1 MSRMRWLAWLF
12 VALGAQATA
21 APIALT
27 GATLLDLSDFGRST
41 HDIAD
46 ATVVIDGDRI
56 VAAGPASEVA
66 VPQGATRI
74 DVSGRFIVP
83 GLVDGFTAQ
92 NNEAQARA
100 HLYMGVTTLWV
111 MDGDSR
117 RGMTIEVE
125 GGPRVVS
132 FAFATGYDL
141 SSARD
146 AKTIGDLRA
155 RGRALSGDELRSFV
169 DASHWRSM
177 DGLLLYYS
185 MSAAQV
191 AAVVPRLAQ
200 QGMAAIGELGHT
212 GVLEAARLGVPFFV
226 HFNRALIDV
235 APDDVRRAVADDP
248 FGDGRTAYMRYLAQL
263 DPDSPRLARFGREFA
278 RERAAI
284 MPTFSLFA
292 LGLPGHAN
300 PWDEPVAAIL
310 DPRDVMLPADR
321 KTGIPEFTFP
331 GEQGLKFL
339 ELHGRL
345 ARAGVKY
352 VVGSGADAFGA
363 LPGIAEHQE
372 MELLVRIG
380 LTPRQALSAATANF
394 PSLVPG
400 IDYGV
405 VRAGARADLLVL
417 DANPTQDI
425 RNARRI
431 SRIYLRGAEVDRA
444 ALLTTPLDVEL

>member
-1 MSRMRWLAWLF
+1 MHGNRWLALVL
-12 VALGAQATA
+12 VALGAPAVA

-41 HDIAD
+41 NDVAS

-56 VAAGPASEVA
+56 VAAGPSAEVVIPA
-66 VPQGATRI
+66 GATRV
-74 DVSGRFIVP
+74 DVAGRFIAP

-100 HLYMGVTTLWV
+100 HLYMGVTTIWTV
-111 MDGDSR
+111 EGDSR
-117 RGMTIEVE
+117 RGMTIDVE
-125 GGPRVVS
+125 RGPSVATLG
-132 FAFATGYDL
+132 FAMGYDQ

-146 AKTIGDLRA
+146 AMTISELRA
-155 RGRALSGDELRSFV
+155 RGRALDGDEMRSFV
-169 DASHWRSM
+169 DVSHWRGM

-185 MSAAQV
+185 MSPAQV
-191 AAVVPRLAQ
+191 AATVPRLAQ

-226 HFNRALIDV
+226 HFNRALLDV
-235 APDDVRRAVADDP
+235 VPDDVRRAVADDP
-248 FGDGRTAYMRYLAQL
+248 FGEGRTAYMRYLAAL
-263 DPDSPRLARFGREFA
+263 DPDSPRLAEFGRAFA

-292 LGLPGHAN
+292 LSLPGHAN

-331 GEQGLKFL
+331 GEQGLAFL
-339 ELHGRL
+339 ALHQRL

-363 LPGIAEHQE
+363 LPGIAAHQE

-380 LTPRQALSAATANF
+380 LTPRQALAAATANY
-394 PSLVPG
+394 PALVAG

-417 DANPTQDI
+417 EADPTKEI

-431 SRIYLRGAEVDRA
+431 SRIYLRGTEVDRP
-444 ALLTTPLDVEL
+444 ALLTTPLEVEL